1 MTTTT
6 SVKDEMRQMLD
17 RLPNNLTWDDLID
30 SIRLRQAIEQ
40 GLRDIEE
47 GRTVPHAEVMRRMGL
62 EP

>member
-17 RLPNNLTWDDLID
+17 RLPNDLTWDDLID